1 MKKFL
6 LILLLGGPIISLF
19 AQQGFYQAQN
29 IEVST
34 LGSNLTNPWAGGINV
49 PQFSPIDLNN
59 DGILDL
65 VIFDKNGDQLNCYVN
80 NGIPGQVDYHY
91 APEYNQYF
99 PEIQDWVLLRD
110 YNCDDKADIFTSSN
124 GSIKVFKNTSN
135 ANNLSFE
142 LIGTIFTD
150 RGNGPTNIYVSSVDI
165 PHIGDIDYDGDIDIL
180 TFTNDG
186 SQVEWHKNTSIENFG
201 SCDSLSFEMADNCWG
216 DFSENFA
223 NNSVVLNDCGG
234 LKQSDGTVH
243 SGSTITAL
251 DLNGD
256 QSMEL
261 LLGDITFNNLV
272 MLENSGPADDAVIVG
287 EDAAF
292 PNYDTSVEIPKF
304 PASYYFDFD
313 NDGKKDLIVSPNG
326 NNVSHNYENVWFYKN
341 QAEDN
346 TVNLNLVKTNA
357 LQDQMIEVGSGA
369 HPVFFD
375 YNADGLMDL
384 IVANYGY
391 YINGGNFNSQLALYK
406 NIGSLNSPA
415 FELITDDFSG
425 LGSLNFTTNLSPT
438 FGDIDNDGD
447 EDMLLGDSDGKLH
460 LFTNIFSNGEANFML
475 SNINYFSIDVG
486 SFASPQ
492 FADLDRDGD
501 LDLIIGNRQGHLH
514 YYSNEG
520 NQTDADFVLNTDFF
534 GEINLTDPI
543 YNTAYTVP
551 SIIDTE
557 DGYELYIGT
566 EKGQIHHYNNI
577 DDNLNG
583 AFDIVSDSILLYSH
597 GIRFSPSLYDLNND
611 GWNDMLLG
619 VFSGGIHL
627 LWGSSYEEVK
637 LEETVEVQL
646 TIFPNPSDGII
657 NVASDINIQTIR
669 AYNLSGQLVAE
680 IEQSSSI
687 DLSHLDKGLYI
698 LELLLDSQISISRKV
713 SLY

>member
-6 LILLLGGPIISLF
+6 LILLLGGSIFNLF

-29 IEVST
+29 IEVSAF
-34 LGSNLTNPWAGGINV
+34 GSSLINPWAGGINV

-91 APEYNQYF
+91 APEFNQYF

-142 LIGTIFTD
+142 LVGTIFTD

-180 TFTNDG
+180 TFTIVG

-201 SCDSLSFEMADNCWG
+201 SCDSLSFEMADDCWG

-223 NNSVVLNDCGG
+223 NNSVVLNDCGE
-234 LKQSDGTVH
+234 LKQADGAKH

-272 MLENSGPADDAVIVG
+272 MLENSGPADAAVIVG

-346 TVNLNLVKTNA
+346 SVNLNLVKTNA

-687 DLSHLDKGLYI
+687 DISHLDKGLYI